1 MTVSTRS
8 RRFAPAFDLLHER
21 IAPSGVATSPM
32 APNLISNP
40 PASVAAPTDT
50 CPMAPVL
57 LSAPPDTTVPV
68 TT

>member
-21 IAPSGVATSPM
+21 IAPSGVGTSPM
-32 APNLISNP
+32 APDLISNP
-40 PASVAAPTDT
+40 PACVVPPPDT
-50 CPMAPVL
+50 SPMAPAL
-57 LSAPPDTTVPV
+57 LSNPPDTTVPA